1 MAISKTNHSLIGRRS
16 RENGQF
22 FENMIID
29 SARFYENKGI
39 SVIDKTPEPMRVLG
53 ANDRNKGK
61 FIACFEK
68 KAQPDFKGILQDS
81 TMILFDA
88 KHTDKDRIIRTVVT
102 DEQEKCF
109 ERYMNLGAMCFLV
122 VSIGFEN
129 YFRVPWVVFRDMKKI
144 YGHAYM
150 NKRELE
156 PYKISF
162 SGGVLRFL
170 DGIELKE
177 GDVKNE
183 NTEI

>member
-1 MAISKTNHSLIGRRS
+1 MLNNAGKKKNKSIIGKRS
-16 RENGQF
+16 RENGKF

-39 SVIDKTPEPMRVLG
+39 SVIDRTPEPMKILRES
-53 ANDRNKGK
+53 DRSKGR

-68 KAQPDFKGILQDS
+68 QAQPDFKGILKDS

-88 KHTDKDRIIRTVVT
+88 KHTDTDRIQRTVVT
-102 DEQEKCF
+102 EEQETCF
-109 ERYMNLGAMCFLV
+109 ERYMSMGAMCFLV

-129 YFRVPWVVFRDMKKI
+129 YYRVPWVVFRDMKKI

-150 NKRELE
+150 NKDELAT
-156 PYKISF
+156 YRIKY
-162 SGGVLRFL
+162 SGGILRFL

-177 GDVKNE
+177 SE
-183 NTEI
+183 EE

>member
-1 MAISKTNHSLIGRRS
+1 MGTFKESRSLIGKQS
-16 RENGQF
+16 RENGLF

-29 SARFYENKGI
+29 SARFYENRGI

-53 ANDRNKGK
+53 VSDRSKGR

-88 KHTDKDRIIRTVVT
+88 KHTDKDRIIRAAVT

-109 ERYMNLGAMCFLV
+109 ERYMKMGAMCFLV
-122 VSIGFEN
+122 VSIGFEE
-129 YFRVPWVVFRDMKKI
+129 YYRIPWIVFRDMKKI

-150 NKRELE
+150 GKSELV
-156 PYKISF
+156 PYRIKY
-162 SGGVLRFL
+162 SGGVLKFL

-177 GDVKNE
+177 REEQNE
-183 NTEI
+183 NTEV